1 MVSRRIIGFAIGKM
15 LRQDGGAEK
24 YNPKNQ
30 FDVNQY
36 DYSTCK
42 EYLAALKEKWQEYE
56 DPECELEEYVDVNKY
71 SNYDDYAYDVDV
83 YRTRLEWRD
92 EMDFDCEFD
101 VNPCDFEYEE
111 YYVKALKRAWKKELD
126 PYDEFEHIDLE
137 YIDDVNEYK

>member
-15 LRQDGGAEK
+15 LRQDGWAEK

-92 EMDFDCEFD
+92 EMDFD
-101 VNPCDFEYEE
+101 FEYEE